1 MARKTTQADFVKTA
15 LRIPPDLHARVHQA
29 AEADGRTY
37 NAQLVHII
45 GEFFTRLDEDQD
57 ARAMGAVEERA
68 VGVGYGM
75 DDPRDR
81 AAVLKVLLFQELS
94 VLRQRVNDLG
104 GRDAVLQRDKAEIAK
119 AVTGPKITGTDGERR
134 SHMSRALETYP
145 LTTLFTDEELDKLAE
160 RVITAQRAIGH
171 LK

>member
-1 MARKTTQADFVKTA
+1 MKKSSQDDFVRTA
-15 LRIPPDLHARVHQA
+15 LRVPPELHARVHD
-29 AEADGRTY
+29 EARKSGRTF
-37 NAQLVHII
+37 NAQLIHML
-45 GEFFTRLDEDQD
+45 GDYFFRLDTEEDE
-57 ARAMGAVEERA
+57 RAAGALEERA
-68 VGVGYGM
+68 VGIGYGLE
-75 DDPRDR
+75 DPQDR

-119 AVTGPKITGTDGERR
+119 AVTGPKITGTEGEKR

-145 LTTLFTDEELDKLAE
+145 LTTLFTDEELEKLAE